1 MDPFAYNKNLPN
13 FKTPNDPALTLE
25 SNGTREIGSSFNN
38 GDKDP
43 TLFAIF
49 DAPEHTLNTLNVFGN
64 NELSLPLQEPQEK
77 TEDFSNSYC
86 TVPRSS
92 AKLDDKDILL
102 TDFDN
107 SSSSPN
113 SQSSKTLNASNN
125 GFNNNSE
132 YECSSLDNLIFE
144 DMIGNGALAKSTP
157 APAPAP
163 STDEIMLECH
173 TDAVERPLSRVSN
186 SSFLIKSPTTQIKS
200 PRKYSVGEKPFK
212 IQKPKY
218 YQNFNDLQNLISS
231 YNMELNYILLSED
244 SDNKNKEGKIGN
256 QSDNHNNKK
265 NNTDNSNHN
274 NGHINQ
280 QANPPSTN
288 FNEMGTTEAVPAQEI
303 PTQNFPLLMGDD
315 QSIMESIPTQAMES
329 VMASNEELGTD
340 MQNSILTGSYD
351 STGTTTTTMTD
362 DSWDFK
368 PPKMN
373 NSKVPR
379 SRRTKCLKKDS
390 TVSMEAKLEYF
401 NRVVQ
406 SARNNKLR
414 GIFLRDHAASELA
427 IGKNDYNTMELNLIN
442 IDSISQTLEIMMQGQ
457 SESFRTIWKIFRQQY
472 DHEVYLTFQLSD
484 EYAAVNDNEMEISI
498 FTLMVPGH
506 NPKHLMTGCQ
516 YLQLVN
522 FILGKEYNHLIN
534 DNLAETTVGSD
545 GKMISTQKHHAS
557 RVRSHVKKYLK
568 RHVVKDIKRYTNEE
582 RSNVSEF
589 HYQMILHN
597 LVMGCILKKPFESKV
612 SVALMEL
619 PKVKDALIKQADF
632 FVFKRI

>member
-13 FKTPNDPALTLE
+13 FKTPNDPSLTLE
-25 SNGTREIGSSFNN
+25 SNGTKDAGSVFNN

-49 DAPEHTLNTLNVFGN
+49 DAPEHTLNTLNVFSQK
-64 NELSLPLQEPQEK
+64 ELPLPLQEPK
-77 TEDFSNSYC
+77 VKNEDFSNSYC
-86 TVPRSS
+86 TVARSNN
-92 AKLDDKDILL
+92 KLDDKEILL

-113 SQSSKTLNASNN
+113 SQSSKNLNANGN
-125 GFNNNSE
+125 GFNNSSE
-132 YECSSLDNLIFE
+132 YDCSSLDNLLFE
-144 DMIGNGALAKSTP
+144 DMIGNGTMLKSTP
-157 APAPAP
+157 APVPTSPPA
-163 STDEIMLECH
+163 DEIMLECH
-173 TDAVERPLSRVSN
+173 TDAVDRPLSRVSN
-186 SSFLIKSPTTQIKS
+186 SSFLMKSPTTQNRS
-200 PRKYSVGEKPFK
+200 PKKYSMGDRSFK
-212 IQKPKY
+212 IQKPKHY
-218 YQNFNDLQNLISS
+218 HTFSDLQNLISS

-244 SDNKNKEGKIGN
+244 SDNKKKGGKLKNKSGN
-256 QSDNHNNKK
+256 LNNSK
-265 NNTDNSNHN
+265 NNTNSNN
-274 NGHINQ
+274 NEEVNRE
-280 QANPPSTN
+280 ANGTSTN
-288 FNEMGTTEAVPAQEI
+288 FDEVAATQTVPDQEI
-303 PTQNFPLLMGDD
+303 PSQNFPLLIDDD
-315 QSIMESIPTQAMES
+315 QSIMEAIPTQALES
-329 VMASNEELGTD
+329 SMTSNNKLEAE
-340 MQNSILTGSYD
+340 MQNSIINGSYD
-351 STGTTTTTMTD
+351 STGTTTTTATD
-362 DSWDFK
+362 DSLEYK
-368 PPKMN
+368 TPKMDS
-373 NSKVPR
+373 SKVPR

-401 NRVVQ
+401 NKVVEN
-406 SARNNKLR
+406 ARNKKLR

-427 IGKNDYNTMELNLIN
+427 IGKNDYKTMELNLMN
-442 IDSISQTLEIMMQGQ
+442 IDSILQTLEIMMQGQ

-484 EYAAVNDNEMEISI
+484 EYATVNENEMEISI
-498 FTLMVPGH
+498 FTLMVSGH

-582 RSNVSEF
+582 RSDVSEF

-619 PKVKDALIKQADF
+619 PKVKDALTKQADF